1 MNHILVV
8 DDEPLMRTWLSK
20 SIPKHSTC
28 FDVPNTAQDGIEAI
42 EYLKQAAYDV
52 VITDIK
58 MPGMDGLSLAKFIQE
73 NYPDTVVIIISG
85 FNDFAYARKAIQ
97 YGVKDYLL
105 KPLVDDDLIKLLN
118 DINKRL
124 QKHTPT
130 LLANPTEEERANP
143 RAMLFRAILED
154 DSDGIYQGYKV
165 FSSTDTD
172 PMLPYACVIQAALLP
187 IARDNAVL
195 PTEAHSR
202 NYRQNLAAVSLC
214 KKYNWTPFF
223 GNNGDTY
230 IVAEGETKATLIAN
244 LHEFQSNFS
253 ASFRFAQDANLFA
266 GRIVDDSMDLSYSL
280 ASIAGLRSLPLFTS
294 NELYSYALL
303 NEYQQQLIEF
313 EKANKKVLSD
323 FTASQETTLRTDIDQ
338 LCSLVPHKNSAALWE
353 MGCYMIQSITDC
365 FLIEDT
371 LLTSAWKELT
381 DFCTS
386 CAGGVSDAN
395 FSHAVYQSVF
405 CLLGKEQTITQDTMP
420 VIKMAKEYINQHFC
434 ESISLS
440 EVADYCNVNS
450 SYLSNLFHKQLGISY
465 SKYLMQIRMER
476 AAAYLKDSPETK
488 IYEIGEKLGFVSQ
501 NILFPFS
508 KNTMV
513 YRQPPIRKNNVKA
526 SRGWSQRH
534 RSTKYH
540 RDLLRTR
547 GKAGPKPRFPLFE
560 FFNYAK
566 KRNHKVL
573 VQVLIKFSVD
583 VAVLFDGWLASL
595 VQFHHCLRIIMLG

>member
-58 MPGMDGLSLAKFIQE
+58 MPGMDGLNLAKFIQE

-85 FNDFAYARKAIQ
+85 FNDFSYARKAIQ

-105 KPLVDDDLIKLLN
+105 KPLVDDDLIKLLD
-118 DINKRL
+118 DISKRL

-202 NYRQNLAAVSLC
+202 NYRQNLTVVSLC

-230 IVAEGETKATLIAN
+230 IVAEGETKAALIAN
-244 LHEFQSNFS
+244 LHEFQSDFS

-294 NELYSYALL
+294 NELHSYALL
-303 NEYQQQLIEF
+303 SEYQQQIIEF

-323 FTASQETTLRTDIDQ
+323 FAASQETTLRTDIDQ

-353 MGCYMIQSITDC
+353 MGCYMIQSITDR

-386 CAGGVSDAN
+386 CTGGVSDAN
-395 FSHAVYQSVF
+395 FSHAVYQSVV
-405 CLLGKEQTITQDTMP
+405 CLLEKEQTITQDTMP
-420 VIKMAKEYINQHFC
+420 VIKMAKEYITQHFC

-488 IYEIGEKLGFVSQ
+488 IYEIGEKLGFVS
-501 NILFPFS
+501 
-508 KNTMV
+508 
-513 YRQPPIRKNNVKA
+513 
-526 SRGWSQRH
+526 
-534 RSTKYH
+534 TKH
-540 RDLLRTR
+540 
-547 GKAGPKPRFPLFE
+547 FISVF
-560 FFNYAK
+560 K
-566 KRNHKVL
+566 KYYGVSPTIYQKE
-573 VQVLIKFSVD
+573 QCGS
-583 VAVLFDGWLASL
+583 
-595 VQFHHCLRIIMLG
+595 

>member
-118 DINKRL
+118 DISKRL

-154 DSDGIYQGYKV
+154 DSNGIYQGYKV

-230 IVAEGETKATLIAN
+230 IVAEGETKAALIAN
-244 LHEFQSNFS
+244 LH
-253 ASFRFAQDANLFA
+253 
-266 GRIVDDSMDLSYSL
+266 
-280 ASIAGLRSLPLFTS
+280 
-294 NELYSYALL
+294 
-303 NEYQQQLIEF
+303 
-313 EKANKKVLSD
+313 
-323 FTASQETTLRTDIDQ
+323 
-338 LCSLVPHKNSAALWE
+338 
-353 MGCYMIQSITDC
+353 
-365 FLIEDT
+365 
-371 LLTSAWKELT
+371 
-381 DFCTS
+381 
-386 CAGGVSDAN
+386 
-395 FSHAVYQSVF
+395 
-405 CLLGKEQTITQDTMP
+405 
-420 VIKMAKEYINQHFC
+420 
-434 ESISLS
+434 
-440 EVADYCNVNS
+440 YCNVNS

-488 IYEIGEKLGFVSQ
+488 IYEIGEKLGFVSTKHFISVFKKYYGVSPTTYQ
-501 NILFPFS
+501 
-508 KNTMV
+508 KE
-513 YRQPPIRKNNVKA
+513 
-526 SRGWSQRH
+526 QRE
-534 RSTKYH
+534 S
-540 RDLLRTR
+540 
-547 GKAGPKPRFPLFE
+547 
-560 FFNYAK
+560 
-566 KRNHKVL
+566 
-573 VQVLIKFSVD
+573 
-583 VAVLFDGWLASL
+583 
-595 VQFHHCLRIIMLG
+595 

>member
-58 MPGMDGLSLAKFIQE
+58 MPGMDGLNLAKFIQE

-118 DINKRL
+118 DISKRL

-165 FSSTDTD
+165 FSGTDTD

-230 IVAEGETKATLIAN
+230 IVAEGETKAALIAN
-244 LHEFQSNFS
+244 LHEFQSDFS

-294 NELYSYALL
+294 NELHSYALL
-303 NEYQQQLIEF
+303 SEYQQQIIEF

-323 FTASQETTLRTDIDQ
+323 FAASQETTLRTDIDQ
-338 LCSLVPHKNSAALWE
+338 LCSLVPHKNFAALWE
-353 MGCYMIQSITDC
+353 MGCYMIQSITDR

-476 AAAYLKDSPETK
+476 AAAYLKNSPETK
-488 IYEIGEKLGFVSQ
+488 IYEIGEKLGFVSTKHCNGVQ
-501 NILFPFS
+501 REHNKKLNNGLPILHKVPPKRDYGRYFCIMAEKGGTSHGGLTEKLSPFF
-508 KNTMV
+508 
-513 YRQPPIRKNNVKA
+513 
-526 SRGWSQRH
+526 H
-534 RSTKYH
+534 
-540 RDLLRTR
+540 
-547 GKAGPKPRFPLFE
+547 
-560 FFNYAK
+560 AK
-566 KRNHKVL
+566 KQEVNAYGR
-573 VQVLIKFSVD
+573 
-583 VAVLFDGWLASL
+583 
-595 VQFHHCLRIIMLG
+595 

>member
-42 EYLKQAAYDV
+42 DYLKQAAYDV

-58 MPGMDGLSLAKFIQE
+58 MPGMDGLNLAKFIQE

-118 DINKRL
+118 DISKRL

-130 LLANPTEEERANP
+130 LLANPTEEERSNP

-187 IARDNAVL
+187 VARDNAVL

-230 IVAEGETKATLIAN
+230 IVAEGETKAALMLMTLALCLTLLPAPAWAEEDTPEIGATVQQEQQEAQQEAPAAEPSTILEQAAENGIA
-244 LHEFQSNFS
+244 
-253 ASFRFAQDANLFA
+253 AQNGGGSTVENAVAEVTVN
-266 GRIVDDSMDLSYSL
+266 GS
-280 ASIAGLRSLPLFTS
+280 
-294 NELYSYALL
+294 
-303 NEYQQQLIEF
+303 
-313 EKANKKVLSD
+313 
-323 FTASQETTLRTDIDQ
+323 TTTQYTDIDAAFAAAQ
-338 LCSLVPHKNSAALWE
+338 EADSATVKLLADVTISHDDYSGIALKKGNITLDLNGKTLSKSKRDDNWFYAKNAVFWLLPPEATTKDEFLAALR
-353 MGCYMIQSITDC
+353 
-365 FLIEDT
+365 
-371 LLTSAWKELT
+371 
-381 DFCTS
+381 
-386 CAGGVSDAN
+386 
-395 FSHAVYQSVF
+395 
-405 CLLGKEQTITQDTMP
+405 MP
-420 VIKMAKEYINQHFC
+420 VRLTVQDSSADENGKIVQPNGGPAVTATLNTILTVNGGTIENASSVDLDDDSHMKPNCAVLLSGGSKAVINGGTLSGMRGVAVTGYITKET
-434 ESISLS
+434 ERS
-440 EVADYCNVNS
+440 V
-450 SYLSNLFHKQLGISY
+450 
-465 SKYLMQIRMER
+465 SKYE
-476 AAAYLKDSPETK
+476 KTK
-488 IYEIGEKLGFVSQ
+488 NHNSFTHNGALCIGCFKWLCG
-501 NILFPFS
+501 
-508 KNTMV
+508 K
-513 YRQPPIRKNNVKA
+513 
-526 SRGWSQRH
+526 
-534 RSTKYH
+534 
-540 RDLLRTR
+540 R
-547 GKAGPKPRFPLFE
+547 GKPDGTQPV
-560 FFNYAK
+560 NYQLNA
-566 KRNHKVL
+566 
-573 VQVLIKFSVD
+573 F
-583 VAVLFDGWLASL
+583 
-595 VQFHHCLRIIMLG
+595 

>member
-58 MPGMDGLSLAKFIQE
+58 MPGMDGLNLAKFIQE

-230 IVAEGETKATLIAN
+230 IVAEGETNATLIAN
-244 LHEFQSNFS
+244 LHEFQSDFS

-323 FTASQETTLRTDIDQ
+323 FAASQETTLRTDIDQ

-353 MGCYMIQSITDC
+353 MGCYMIQSITDR

-488 IYEIGEKLGFVSQ
+488 IYEIGEKLGFVSTKHFISVFKKYYGVSPTTYQ
-501 NILFPFS
+501 KTGCGHHKGNCDRKF
-508 KNTMV
+508 
-513 YRQPPIRKNNVKA
+513 RQRN
-526 SRGWSQRH
+526 G
-534 RSTKYH
+534 
-540 RDLLRTR
+540 
-547 GKAGPKPRFPLFE
+547 AGEKV
-560 FFNYAK
+560 AMDAQQG
-566 KRNHKVL
+566 KRNS
-573 VQVLIKFSVD
+573 VQK
-583 VAVLFDGWLASL
+583 
-595 VQFHHCLRIIMLG
+595 Q

>member
-58 MPGMDGLSLAKFIQE
+58 MPGMDGLNLAKFIQE

-118 DINKRL
+118 DISKRL

-230 IVAEGETKATLIAN
+230 IVAEGETKAALIAN
-244 LHEFQSNFS
+244 LHEFQSDFS

-294 NELYSYALL
+294 NELHSYALL
-303 NEYQQQLIEF
+303 SEYQQQIIEF

-323 FTASQETTLRTDIDQ
+323 FAASQETTLRTDIDQ

-353 MGCYMIQSITDC
+353 MGCYMIQSITDR

-450 SYLSNLFHKQLGISY
+450 SYLSNLF
-465 SKYLMQIRMER
+465 
-476 AAAYLKDSPETK
+476 P
-488 IYEIGEKLGFVSQ
+488 
-501 NILFPFS
+501 
-508 KNTMV
+508 
-513 YRQPPIRKNNVKA
+513 
-526 SRGWSQRH
+526 
-534 RSTKYH
+534 
-540 RDLLRTR
+540 
-547 GKAGPKPRFPLFE
+547 
-560 FFNYAK
+560 
-566 KRNHKVL
+566 
-573 VQVLIKFSVD
+573 
-583 VAVLFDGWLASL
+583 
-595 VQFHHCLRIIMLG
+595 

>member
-8 DDEPLMRTWLSK
+8 DDEPLMRMWLSK

-58 MPGMDGLSLAKFIQE
+58 MPGMDGLNLAKFIQE
-73 NYPDTVVIIISG
+73 NYPDTVVIVISG

-118 DINKRL
+118 DISKRL

-154 DSDGIYQGYKV
+154 DSNGIYQGYKV

-230 IVAEGETKATLIAN
+230 IVAEGETKAALIAN
-244 LHEFQSNFS
+244 LHEFQSDFS

-294 NELYSYALL
+294 NELHSYALL
-303 NEYQQQLIEF
+303 SEYQQQIIEF

-323 FTASQETTLRTDIDQ
+323 FAASQETTLRTDIDQ

-353 MGCYMIQSITDC
+353 MGCYMIQSITDRY
-365 FLIEDT
+365 LIEDA

-381 DFCTS
+381 GFCTS

-395 FSHAVYQSVF
+395 FSHAVYQSVV
-405 CLLGKEQTITQDTMP
+405 CLLEKEQMITQDTMP
-420 VIKMAKEYINQHFC
+420 VIKMAKEYITQHFC

-476 AAAYLKDSPETK
+476 AAAYLKDSPEIK
-488 IYEIGEKLGFVSQ
+488 IYEIGEKLGFVSTKHFISVFKKYYGISPTTYQ
-501 NILFPFS
+501 REQRGSQGVMTL
-508 KNTMV
+508 T
-513 YRQPPIRKNNVKA
+513 NN
-526 SRGWSQRH
+526 QI
-534 RSTKYH
+534 
-540 RDLLRTR
+540 
-547 GKAGPKPRFPLFE
+547 KPYIIE
-560 FFNYAK
+560 K
-566 KRNHKVL
+566 MSCIHKIFL
-573 VQVLIKFSVD
+573 QYKT
-583 VAVLFDGWLASL
+583 
-595 VQFHHCLRIIMLG
+595 

>member
-42 EYLKQAAYDV
+42 DYLKQAAYDV

-58 MPGMDGLSLAKFIQE
+58 MPGMDGLNLAKFIQE
-73 NYPDTVVIIISG
+73 NYPDTVIIISG

-118 DINKRL
+118 DISKRL

-130 LLANPTEEERANP
+130 LLANPTEEERSNP

-187 IARDNAVL
+187 VARDNAVL

-230 IVAEGETKATLIAN
+230 IVAEGETKAALIAN
-244 LHEFQSNFS
+244 LHEFQSDFS

-266 GRIVDDSMDLSYSL
+266 GRIVDDSMDLSSWTRL
-280 ASIAGLRSLPLFTS
+280 PAARRGWNSSSRASIAILPTIPNREQKSRSLAHSRPT
-294 NELYSYALL
+294 
-303 NEYQQQLIEF
+303 
-313 EKANKKVLSD
+313 KK
-323 FTASQETTLRTDIDQ
+323 TDI
-338 LCSLVPHKNSAALWE
+338 W
-353 MGCYMIQSITDC
+353 T
-365 FLIEDT
+365 
-371 LLTSAWKELT
+371 
-381 DFCTS
+381 
-386 CAGGVSDAN
+386 
-395 FSHAVYQSVF
+395 
-405 CLLGKEQTITQDTMP
+405 TIWP
-420 VIKMAKEYINQHFC
+420 
-434 ESISLS
+434 
-440 EVADYCNVNS
+440 
-450 SYLSNLFHKQLGISY
+450 
-465 SKYLMQIRMER
+465 MQR
-476 AAAYLKDSPETK
+476 
-488 IYEIGEKLGFVSQ
+488 
-501 NILFPFS
+501 
-508 KNTMV
+508 
-513 YRQPPIRKNNVKA
+513 
-526 SRGWSQRH
+526 
-534 RSTKYH
+534 
-540 RDLLRTR
+540 
-547 GKAGPKPRFPLFE
+547 
-560 FFNYAK
+560 
-566 KRNHKVL
+566 
-573 VQVLIKFSVD
+573 
-583 VAVLFDGWLASL
+583 
-595 VQFHHCLRIIMLG
+595 

>member
-58 MPGMDGLSLAKFIQE
+58 MPGMDGLNLAKFIQE

-118 DINKRL
+118 DISKRL

-187 IARDNAVL
+187 VARDNAVL

-230 IVAEGETKATLIAN
+230 IVAEGETKAALIAN
-244 LHEFQSNFS
+244 LHEFQSDFS

-313 EKANKKVLSD
+313 EKANRKVLSD
-323 FTASQETTLRTDIDQ
+323 FASSNDTTLHADIDQ
-338 LCSLVPHKNSAALWE
+338 LCSLVPHKDSAALWE
-353 MGCYMIQSITDC
+353 TGCYIIQSITDRY
-365 FLIEDT
+365 LIEDA

-381 DFCTS
+381 GFCTS

-395 FSHAVYQSVF
+395 FSHAVYQSVV
-405 CLLGKEQTITQDTMP
+405 CLLEKEQTITQDTMP
-420 VIKMAKEYINQHFC
+420 VIKMAKEYITQHFC

-488 IYEIGEKLGFVSQ
+488 IYEIGESSDLYPQS
-501 NILFPFS
+501 ISFPFS
-508 KNTMV
+508 KNTTE
-513 YRQPPIRKNNVKA
+513 YRQPPTKKNNVEA
-526 SRGWSQRH
+526 SGGWSQYL
-534 RSTKYH
+534 T
-540 RDLLRTR
+540 
-547 GKAGPKPRFPLFE
+547 PL
-560 FFNYAK
+560 NSYSMVCGGGGGRQSNAPS
-566 KRNHKVL
+566 N
-573 VQVLIKFSVD
+573 
-583 VAVLFDGWLASL
+583 A
-595 VQFHHCLRIIMLG
+595 

>member
-42 EYLKQAAYDV
+42 DYLKQAAYDV

-118 DINKRL
+118 DISKRL

-130 LLANPTEEERANP
+130 LLANPTEEERSNP

-230 IVAEGETKATLIAN
+230 IVAEGETKAALIAN
-244 LHEFQSNFS
+244 LHEFQSDFS

-294 NELYSYALL
+294 NELHSYALL
-303 NEYQQQLIEF
+303 SEYQQQIIEF

-323 FTASQETTLRTDIDQ
+323 FAASQETTLRTDIDQ

-381 DFCTS
+381 DFCTY

-395 FSHAVYQSVF
+395 FSHAVYQCVF

-488 IYEIGEKLGFVSQ
+488 IYEIGEKLGFVSTKHFISVFKKYYGVSPTTYQ
-501 NILFPFS
+501 
-508 KNTMV
+508 KE
-513 YRQPPIRKNNVKA
+513 
-526 SRGWSQRH
+526 QRE
-534 RSTKYH
+534 S
-540 RDLLRTR
+540 
-547 GKAGPKPRFPLFE
+547 
-560 FFNYAK
+560 
-566 KRNHKVL
+566 
-573 VQVLIKFSVD
+573 
-583 VAVLFDGWLASL
+583 
-595 VQFHHCLRIIMLG
+595 